1 MRQLLIGSL
10 TGTLVLLVSGCG
22 GGSGSASQAQT
33 ATGTCSVTGQ
43 NQQILA
49 IMQSWYYWN
58 QYLPTN
64 VDPAAYSNTTS
75 FLDALLYQPLD
86 RFSYITT
93 QAANTAF
100 YGAGQYVGIGISEEI
115 VNGNQLQLT
124 DVYPDS
130 PAATAGFVRG
140 GYILSIGGVPVA
152 TLIADNQ
159 LDAAFGSEQVGATIN
174 LEYQAPSGATQNVTL
189 TTTVITQPNVSLVQS
204 FNAGGRKVGYFFFQN
219 FITPSTDELQ
229 QAFAQFQADGD
240 NELII
245 DERYNGGGLLS
256 VAQFLG
262 SLVVGNNYNGQTF
275 ATLNYNSLHTDQD
288 QTLTFETVSNALN
301 LNRVVII
308 TTDATASASELL
320 INALKPYIDVV
331 TVGSTTFGKPVGEN
345 GFEFCSSVL
354 YPMTFNM
361 LNAAGDGN
369 YFSGIAPTCAAVDE
383 LSEPLG
389 SPNEASLAE
398 ALYYIANGNCGPAAA
413 AAERAIARA
422 AALRPSSQKY
432 GWQNLVNAY

>member
-1 MRQLLIGSL
+1 MRKLLPG
-10 TGTLVLLVSGCG
+10 LLVCILLLLCACG
-22 GGSGSASQAQT
+22 GGSGTASQAQT
-33 ATGTCSVTGQ
+33 TAGNCSVTGQ
-43 NQQILA
+43 NQQILV

-58 QYLPTN
+58 QYLPDN
-64 VDPAAYSNTTS
+64 VDPASYSDTTS
-75 FLDALLYQPLD
+75 FLDALLYKPLD
-86 RFSYITT
+86 RFSYVTT

-100 YGAGQYVGIGISEEI
+100 YGAGQYVGIGISEEV
-115 VNGNQLQLT
+115 VNGEQLQLT
-124 DVYPDS
+124 DVYPGS
-130 PAATAGFVRG
+130 PAASAGFVRG

-159 LDAAFGSEQVGATIN
+159 LDAAFGSEQVGATVS
-174 LEYQAPSGATQNVTL
+174 LEYQSPAGAVQTVTL
-189 TTTVITQPNVSLVQS
+189 TEAVVTQPNVSLVQS

-219 FITPSTDELQ
+219 FITPSTGELQ

-256 VAQFLG
+256 VAQYLG
-262 SLVVGNNYNGQTF
+262 SLIVGNGDAGQTF

-288 QTLTFETVSNALN
+288 QTLSFETATNGLN

-345 GFEFCSSVL
+345 GFNFCTNVL

-361 LNAAGDGN
+361 LNAAGGGN
-369 YFSGIAPTCAAVDE
+369 YFSGIAPTCTAIDD
-383 LSEPLG
+383 LSQPLG
-389 SPNEASLAE
+389 SSSEASLSA

-422 AALRPSSQKY
+422 EALRPSPQKY